1 MHVPP
6 WITILAY
13 QICIMT
19 VGHIKPVSNIEGGE
33 EVIEALAPH
42 VPGVQNDDTEDIS
55 NKSEDTSA

>member
-1 MHVPP
+1 M
-6 WITILAY
+6 
-13 QICIMT
+13 CIMT